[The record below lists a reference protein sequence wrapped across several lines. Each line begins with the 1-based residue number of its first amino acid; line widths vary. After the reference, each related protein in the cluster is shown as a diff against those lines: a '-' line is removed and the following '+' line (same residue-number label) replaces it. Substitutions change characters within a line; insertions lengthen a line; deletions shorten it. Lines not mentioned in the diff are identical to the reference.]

1 MPLAPGTKLGPYEVI
16 SSIGAGGMGEVYR
29 ARDPQLK
36 RDVAIKVLPAT
47 FSSDPDRLLRFK
59 QEATATAALN
69 HPNILSIFQIGS
81 QDHSPYIVTELLQG
95 DTLRGVLR
103 NGPLPLRKAI
113 EYATYIA
120 NGLAAAHERGI
131 VHRDLKPENIFI
143 TKDGHLKI
151 LDFGLAK
158 LVQPQ
163 FESEAASTADINT
176 TVGRVLG
183 TLKYMAPE
191 QLRGQPVDAR
201 ADVFSFGA
209 ILYEL
214 LSGRHAFDGATVADT
229 QSAILKED
237 PAPLSAGN
245 PQIPRSLEAVVIHCL
260 EKSPERRFQCARD
273 LAFHLESL
281 GSALDS
287 GSIPPVPQSSG
298 ISRIALP
305 SRTVTRVAAAGLLLA
320 TVGFTWWIRGRQL
333 PQASKSFV
341 QFQRLTSLY
350 GLEETPA
357 ISPDGKSVAFVSD
370 SGGSRQILVRLL
382 SGGTPLQLT
391 AGEQDHLGPRWSQDS
406 TSIFYYTPPGE
417 VSKQATAWE
426 ISALGGQP
434 RRLLESLGE
443 VDASHDGKS
452 LAFFRLASNQ
462 IELVRTDRD
471 ASNPRVL
478 AQFPSKTGCSRPRW
492 SPDDSSVAFIQSADR
507 WTDHIYF
514 VPSSGGVPRRVTRE
528 PSLVSGYSWLPTGAG
543 FVYSTSRKATLLY
556 LPTEHLWR
564 ISLDGSQLRQLT
576 FGDDADE
583 SPDVDTSGQL
593 VASRRRINTD
603 IWKFPVGADP
613 KENVSRA
620 IRITRQTSQIQT
632 PTLSPNDQQLA
643 YLSDTGGHGNI
654 WVMDLRTQ
662 QARQLTYDK
671 DEKFSVGVPLWAPD
685 DSFIAYA
692 RNGDDGTQYWLVRPD
707 GSDNHLFIPA
717 GAWFTW
723 AWDSRWA
730 YYIDISHP
738 EDLSSSRLVKASL
751 AGGPPVEVRKGAVTG
766 PAVSRDGLSLYFAKT
781 LESINGLW
789 NYEIHV
795 ARPETAD
802 SRILTPI
809 SGQRVPVWQGLHP
822 VISHDGNWLA
832 MPLNDR
838 FGTNLWLLSTKT
850 GQMRQLTDFGDRRTF
865 IARHVSWTSD
875 DKFIFAAVG
884 EGDAD
889 IVFMNG
895 LLD

>member
-1 MPLAPGTKLGPYEVI
+1 MPLAPGTKLGTFEVI
-16 SSIGAGGMGEVYR
+16 SAIGAGGMGEVYR

-47 FSSDPDRLLRFK
+47 FSSDPDRLIRFK
-59 QEATATAALN
+59 QEATATASLN
-69 HPNILSIFQIGS
+69 HPNILSIYQIGS
-81 QDHSPYIVTELLQG
+81 QDHSPYIVTELLRG

-103 NGPLPLRKAI
+103 NGPIPLHKAV
-113 EYATYIA
+113 EYATCIA
-120 NGLAAAHERGI
+120 NGLAAAHECGI

-143 TKDGHLKI
+143 TKEGHLKI

-158 LVQPQ
+158 LIQPQ
-163 FESEAASTADINT
+163 FESEAASTAEINT

-183 TLKYMAPE
+183 TFNYMAPE
-191 QLRGQPVDAR
+191 QLRAQPVDAR

-214 LSGRHAFDGATVADT
+214 LSGRRAFDGATVADT
-229 QSAILKED
+229 QSAILKEE

-245 PQIPRSLEAVVIHCL
+245 PQIPRSLEMVVNHCL
-260 EKSPERRFQCARD
+260 EKSPDRRFQSARD

-281 GSALDS
+281 GSARDS
-287 GSIPPVPQSSG
+287 GSIPSVPQISSV
-298 ISRIALP
+298 LP
-305 SRTVTRVAAAGLLLA
+305 QVMFSPLRTWMAAAVLLLA
-320 TVGFTWWIRGRQL
+320 AIGFTWWLRGRQL
-333 PQASKSFV
+333 PQSSRSFV

-406 TSIFYYTPPGE
+406 TSIFYYTPPSE
-417 VSKQATAWE
+417 VSRQATAWE

-434 RRLLESLGE
+434 RRLLDSLGE
-443 VDASHDGKS
+443 VDPSHDGKS
-452 LAFFRLASNQ
+452 LAFFRLANNQ

-471 ASNPRVL
+471 GSNPRVL
-478 AQFPSKTGCSRPRW
+478 AQFPSKTGCRQPRW

-507 WTDHIYF
+507 WTDLLYF
-514 VPSSGGVPRRVTRE
+514 VPSSGGAPLRVTSE

-543 FVYSTSRKATLLY
+543 FVYSTSRNATLLY
-556 LPTEHLWR
+556 LPIEHLWR
-564 ISLDGSQLRQLT
+564 ISSDGRRLRQLT
-576 FGDDADE
+576 FGDDDDE
-583 SPDVDTSGQL
+583 SPDVDSTGRL

-603 IWKFPVGADP
+603 IWKFPVGSDP
-613 KENVSRA
+613 KDNVSRA
-620 IRITRQTSQIQT
+620 IRVTRQTSQIQT
-632 PTLSPNDQQLA
+632 PTLSPDDQQLA

-654 WVMDLRTQ
+654 WVMDLGTQ
-662 QARQLTYDK
+662 QVRQLTYDK
-671 DEKFSVGVPLWAPD
+671 DENFSVGVPLWAPD
-685 DSFIAYA
+685 GSFIAYA
-692 RNGDDGTQYWLVRPD
+692 RNNDYATQYWLVRPD
-707 GSDNHLFIPA
+707 GRDNHLFIPS
-717 GAWFTW
+717 GSWFTW

-730 YYIDISHP
+730 YYIDNSRI
-738 EDLSSSRLVKASL
+738 EDLSSIRLVKSAL
-751 AGGPPVEVRKGAVTG
+751 AGGPAIEIRRGVVTG
-766 PAVSRDGLSLYFAKT
+766 PAISGDGSSLYFAKT
-781 LESINGLW
+781 LEPINGLW
-789 NYEIHV
+789 DYEIHV

-802 SRILTPI
+802 SKVLTRI

-822 VISHDGNWLA
+822 VISRDGDWLA

-865 IARHVSWTSD
+865 IARRVSWTSD

-889 IVFMNG
+889 IVLMNG